1 MGAFL
6 LVYINAF
13 LAFDFGQFLMGLK
26 LVTDWV
32 VPEISQKMGFL
43 QVKNK
48 TVFSPFL
55 SIFWYTYLPK
65 VEYTEGK
72 RHCRT
77 LKKKPIKFSKTFKTR
92 NAFFNLPNIYG
103 VFKNPKQNFRV
114 PNLSLYL
121 KCLRRSLDLSR
132 FFFATGLTNAI
143 FFHHL
148 KTFLMR
154 FSEIVRLKF
163 GTTPTTQRK
172 MISLKWNQ
180 NLLCMQWT
188 LVQKKSHFS
197 SCKKVVHMS

>member
-32 VPEISQKMGFL
+32 VPEIRQKMGLL
-43 QVKNK
+43 QVKNR
-48 TVFSPFL
+48 T
-55 SIFWYTYLPK
+55 IFWYIYLPK

-72 RHCRT
+72 RHCRP
-77 LKKKPIKFSKTFKTR
+77 LKKNPIKFSKTFKTR
-92 NAFFNLPNIYG
+92 NAFFNLPNIYC

-114 PNLSLYL
+114 PNPSLHL

-163 GTTPTTQRK
+163 GTTPDNATK
-172 MISLKWNQ
+172 NDIFEMKSESVVYAVNS
-180 NLLCMQWT
+180 CA
-188 LVQKKSHFS
+188 KKSHFS
-197 SCKKVVHMS
+197 SCKKVVHVIKICLC

>member
-32 VPEISQKMGFL
+32 VPEISQKMGLL
-43 QVKNK
+43 QVKNR
-48 TVFSPFL
+48 TVFSPFFINFL
-55 SIFWYTYLPK
+55 VYLPSK
-65 VEYTEGK
+65 SGIHWRKEALENFE
-72 RHCRT
+72 
-77 LKKKPIKFSKTFKTR
+77 KKPIKFSKTFKTR

-114 PNLSLYL
+114 PNPSLYS

-143 FFHHL
+143 FF
-148 KTFLMR
+148 
-154 FSEIVRLKF
+154 S
-163 GTTPTTQRK
+163 
-172 MISLKWNQ
+172 SLKNFFNEIFWDCQIEIWDYSRQRNEKWYLWNEIRICCVCSE
-180 NLLCMQWT
+180 LLC
-188 LVQKKSHFS
+188 KKKPFL
-197 SCKKVVHMS
+197 KL

>member
-77 LKKKPIKFSKTFKTR
+77 LKKKTSNLAKHLKQEIPFSTCLISM
-92 NAFFNLPNIYG
+92 AFS
-103 VFKNPKQNFRV
+103 KNPKQNFRV
-114 PNLSLYL
+114 PNPSLYL

-143 FFHHL
+143 FF
-148 KTFLMR
+148 
-154 FSEIVRLKF
+154 S
-163 GTTPTTQRK
+163 
-172 MISLKWNQ
+172 SLKN
-180 NLLCMQWT
+180 
-188 LVQKKSHFS
+188 FF
-197 SCKKVVHMS
+197 